1 MPERPGEVDR
11 SPRGDEQ
18 RRRERA
24 DAAPEGLYAP
34 RAGAQP
40 PLELARGV
48 VREWLWR
55 GHGGSVDATAL
66 PVLCAR

>member
-1 MPERPGEVDR
+1 
-11 SPRGDEQ
+11 
-18 RRRERA
+18 
-24 DAAPEGLYAP
+24 
-34 RAGAQP
+34 
-40 PLELARGV
+40 